1 MAHLVE
7 NGVVNDGSWSL
18 SVLVTDMNIQ
28 RTLFVTGQLHIGGL
42 MLKLVDEIGQLYI
55 PTSKKKKKRMQN
67 ITSMVLTAK
76 CLTYANF

>member
-7 NGVVNDGSWSL
+7 NGVINDGSWSL

-42 MLKLVDEIGQLYI
+42 MLKLVDEIDLFFASVVEFKNGAELNNGTVSN
-55 PTSKKKKKRMQN
+55 PNRMQ
-67 ITSMVLTAK
+67 ISV
-76 CLTYANF
+76 Y

>member
-42 MLKLVDEIGQLYI
+42 MLKLVDEIG
-55 PTSKKKKKRMQN
+55 
-67 ITSMVLTAK
+67 
-76 CLTYANF
+76 